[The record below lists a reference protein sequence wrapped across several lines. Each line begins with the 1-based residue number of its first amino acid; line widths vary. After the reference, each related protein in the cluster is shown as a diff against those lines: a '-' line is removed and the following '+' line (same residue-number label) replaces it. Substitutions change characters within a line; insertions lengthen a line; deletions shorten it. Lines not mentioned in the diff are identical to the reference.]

1 MKLLRTIL
9 VVLTALAALTTAAA
23 ARVDIRFVQPER
35 FVDED
40 FRNTYT
46 RDRLVAEFERF
57 LKAEGA
63 RHVRAGQT
71 LRLEV
76 LDIDLA
82 GRNQPFASRLG
93 DVRVMRE
100 TTPPSVKLRY
110 VLEERG
116 RVVARGEETLLDWN
130 YLSNVRARNSSEWL
144 PYEKAMLRDWFRRRF
159 GDLQQAGRG

>member
-1 MKLLRTIL
+1 MKLLRAFL
-9 VVLTALAALTTAAA
+9 VALAALAVLTSAAA
-23 ARVDIRFVQPER
+23 ARVDVRFVQPER
-35 FVDED
+35 FVGED
-40 FRNTYT
+40 FRNTYS
-46 RDRLVAEFERF
+46 RERLVAEFDRF

-71 LRLEV
+71 LRIEV

-93 DVRVMRE
+93 DIRVMRE
-100 TTPPSVKLRY
+100 MTPPSVRLRY

-159 GDLQQAGRG
+159 SGSQTAARG

>member
-1 MKLLRTIL
+1 MRFLRAFL
-9 VVLTALAALTTAAA
+9 VALAALAALTSAAA
-23 ARVDIRFVQPER
+23 ARVDIRFIQPER
-35 FVDED
+35 YVDED
-40 FRNTYT
+40 FRNSYT
-46 RDRLVAEFERF
+46 RERLVAEFDRF

-71 LRLEV
+71 LRIEV

-82 GRNQPFASRLG
+82 GQNRPFASRLG

-100 TTPPSVKLRY
+100 VTPPSVRLRY

-130 YLSNVRARNSSEWL
+130 YLSNARARNSSEWL

-159 GDLQQAGRG
+159 GDAQTAGRG